1 MSLKYSVVLLAAVLI
16 VPAAGAQISP
26 DARLFQ
32 NPERDGAVFTGM
44 YLDGQFRYQQWN
56 RGGFQSDFWMLG
68 PTFAASFPALPQLE
82 TGGRV
87 WLVHSDPS
95 GLSSET
101 RFSDIDLWGKF
112 QFIDD
117 PILLSAGL
125 LFTLPTGNKKL
136 FHPVATNKVNLELF
150 GAGRY
155 YFSEVLA
162 LVGHLG
168 FRFNANAKWQYRT
181 AREEIVID
189 PDAEEVPIET
199 RKVKVEEKLDGRVQ
213 FLMGAGIIYYAS
225 PVIDIICQLDFAS
238 QAYRGLKQD
247 VKLTGGLAYW
257 FGQDFSGRI
266 GLGMGFDEGSPAS
279 ELILGASAFF

>member
-1 MSLKYSVVLLAAVLI
+1 MLLKCSAMLLAAVLI
-16 VPAAGAQISP
+16 VPAAAAQISP

-44 YLDGQFRYQQWN
+44 YLDGQLRYQQWN
-56 RGGFQSDFWMLG
+56 QRGFQSDFWLLG
-68 PTFAASFPALPQLE
+68 PTFATSFAALPRLE

-117 PILLSAGL
+117 PILLSFGL
-125 LFTLPTGNKKL
+125 LFTVPTGNKKL
-136 FHPVATNKVNLELF
+136 FHPVASNEFNLELF

-168 FRFNANAKWQYRT
+168 FRFNANARWQYRT
-181 AREEIVID
+181 TDEEIVID
-189 PDAEEVPIET
+189 PDGREITVGT
-199 RKVKVEEKLDGRVQ
+199 SKVKVEEKFNGRAQ
-213 FLMGAGIIYYAS
+213 IMMGAGLIYYAS
-225 PVIDIICQLDFAS
+225 SAIDLSCEVDFAS
-238 QAYRGLKQD
+238 QAYRGMKKD
-247 VKLTGGLAYW
+247 FKLTGGLTYW
-257 FGQDFSGRI
+257 FGQDFSGRV
-266 GLGMGFDEGSPAS
+266 GLGMGFDEGSPTS
-279 ELILGASAFF
+279 ELILGAGAFF